1 VLVSGL
7 YVLVLTFIAWEMGR
21 VGTQLWAWSIALE
34 QVLGDWPLDLIS
46 VFALEAV
53 EVGGVDVEM
62 RPLESIVLLIMV
74 DYIGDEFLLVEAA
87 LVDGVLGEV
96 GLDDIQFAEV
106 PSAVAIIADAVGVVV
121 VAEIVPS

>member
-1 VLVSGL
+1 
-7 YVLVLTFIAWEMGR
+7 
-21 VGTQLWAWSIALE
+21 
-34 QVLGDWPLDLIS
+34 LIS

-53 EVGGVDVEM
+53 DVGGVDVEM

>member
-1 VLVSGL
+1 
-7 YVLVLTFIAWEMGR
+7 MGR

-53 EVGGVDVEM
+53 DVGGVDVKM
-62 RPLESIVLLIMV
+62 RPLESIVLFIMV

>member
-53 EVGGVDVEM
+53 DVGGVDVEM